1 MDMTNI
7 GTLIGSLGFP
17 IVMCIIMAWYIK
29 DQGEKHMQETK
40 ALSDVINQNTI
51 VLESLKQLL
60 QDELGK
66 VETKQNEN

>member
-1 MDMTNI
+1 MDITNI

-66 VETKQNEN
+66 VESKPNEY